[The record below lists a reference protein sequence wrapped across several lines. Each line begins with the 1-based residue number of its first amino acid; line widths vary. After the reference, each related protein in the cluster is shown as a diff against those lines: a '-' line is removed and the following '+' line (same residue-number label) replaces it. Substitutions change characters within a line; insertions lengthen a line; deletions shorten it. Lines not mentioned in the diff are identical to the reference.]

1 MTLLADSAYAKNHP
15 DWALKNSYQK
25 RDPAFSG
32 LVLYFTPKG
41 GYVSGYAFRNG
52 QQVIRGTE
60 NTTTATTAS
69 RQGQLTRSFRPR
81 TQVETI
87 YDCTFYYILELDSWG
102 NIISQTFFYAECYS
116 ESGGGTDGSGSSGAP
131 SGGLP
136 PPPQCQ
142 PGTASPSAVTN
153 SHSLTRVAQPPPGG
167 GDGGMPP
174 PQPCPTQTVTQPEV
188 SSVNTITDSV
198 TNPCL
203 KAVIDNLTNTQTL
216 QTDVTNILRNTFGV
230 NDQVN
235 ITFDEADLTNTN
247 VGQGAANTT
256 GAQKNNFVVTFNTP
270 VIKNASKEY
279 LMETTMH
286 EIFHAY
292 LYANPSIKGTFTQHQ
307 YMINDYVDSEVITLQ
322 QVFPNLSTHDAQCLV
337 LSGYS
342 DLDQATLNSTIACY
356 GLTANDISTTNNNFK
371 TAAAGTKC

>member
-1 MTLLADSAYAKNHP
+1 M
-15 DWALKNSYQK
+15 
-25 RDPAFSG
+25 
-32 LVLYFTPKG
+32 
-41 GYVSGYAFRNG
+41 
-52 QQVIRGTE
+52 
-60 NTTTATTAS
+60 
-69 RQGQLTRSFRPR
+69 
-81 TQVETI
+81 
-87 YDCTFYYILELDSWG
+87 
-102 NIISQTFFYAECYS
+102 
-116 ESGGGTDGSGSSGAP
+116 
-131 SGGLP
+131 
-136 PPPQCQ
+136 
-142 PGTASPSAVTN
+142 
-153 SHSLTRVAQPPPGG
+153 
-167 GDGGMPP
+167 
-174 PQPCPTQTVTQPEV
+174 
-188 SSVNTITDSV
+188 
-198 TNPCL
+198 

-256 GAQKNNFVVTFNTP
+256 GAQKNNFEVTFNTP

-292 LYANPSIKGTFTQHQ
+292 LYANPSTKGTFTQHQ
-307 YMINDYVDSEVITLQ
+307 YMINNYVDSEVITLQ

>member
-1 MTLLADSAYAKNHP
+1 MTLLADSAYAKSHP
-15 DWALKNSYQK
+15 DWASGNTYQK
-25 RDPAFSG
+25 RDPQFSG

-41 GYVSGYAFRNG
+41 QYIDGYAFRNG
-52 QQVIRGTE
+52 QLVIPGTQ
-60 NTTTATTAS
+60 TTSVSTSAN
-69 RQGQLTRSFRPR
+69 QGQLTRSFRPR
-81 TQVETI
+81 AQVETI
-87 YDCTFYYILELDSWG
+87 YDCTAWYLLEYDQWG
-102 NIISQTFFYAECYS
+102 NLTSMTFLYYTDCTPEP
-116 ESGGGTDGSGSSGAP
+116 GGGSGDSGGSGSP
-131 SGGLP
+131 SSNAP

-142 PGTASPSAVTN
+142 PPSGSAVTN
-153 SHSLTRVAQPPPGG
+153 DHSLTRVTQPPPGG

-174 PQPCPTQTVTQPEV
+174 PQPCLTQTVTQPEV